1 MMAAPDAMAAEKEA
15 KDAIRRRHIANIRKL
30 RDSLCEPLESVEWRS
45 LPIDLRVGIIL
56 LAGMDEGHETK
67 AFAEFTPPEKT
78 AIKLQIRS
86 MKRSLAPLMA
96 LSGW

>member
-1 MMAAPDAMAAEKEA
+1 MSAVIDAVA
-15 KDAIRRRHIANIRKL
+15 DPGAIRRAHIASIRKL
-30 RDSLCEPLESVEWRS
+30 RDSLCEPLEFVEWRA
-45 LPIDLRVGIIL
+45 LPLDLKVVVIL
-56 LAGMDEGHETK
+56 MAGMDSGHETK
-67 AFAEFTPPEKT
+67 NFAEFSPPEKT

>member
-1 MMAAPDAMAAEKEA
+1 MNASATLNESS
-15 KDAIRRRHIANIRKL
+15 AIRNLHIASIKKL
-30 RDSLCEPLESVEWRS
+30 RDSLCEPMASVEWRS
-45 LPIDLRVGIIL
+45 LSHGMKVVLIL
-56 LAGMDEGHETK
+56 MAGMDDGHAVK
-67 AFAEFTPPEKT
+67 GFAEFTPPEQA